1 MVAYLGEDFLDTE
14 WGLGSDIIFDIRFHR
29 SGKFTELLHVLNRD
43 RLHFHLYFLILC
55 FRGFL
60 TLITRARHQ
69 QGQCS
74 YRYYFQHLT
83 CLHIVERLVEVQPS
97 LRQGKFGIVHLQPCT
112 GSGVIPFLRDHISPF
127 RLLDSLLGGV
137 ELLDTGIH
145 IIYVLFN
152 GQL

>member
-69 QGQCS
+69 QGQRS

-83 CLHIVERLVEVQPS
+83 CLHIIVPNYYLLNFQFLIFNSSVRYLILSPDPPS
-97 LRQGKFGIVHLQPCT
+97 LPYSR
-112 GSGVIPFLRDHISPF
+112 R
-127 RLLDSLLGGV
+127 
-137 ELLDTGIH
+137 
-145 IIYVLFN
+145 
-152 GQL
+152 